1 MNQKLATAARQAVYA
16 GDFELTKGYCSR
28 FVRQVTE
35 SVYGAKYADLFG
47 TSAIVTGK
55 NFLEAGMT
63 AIGEPQVGD
72 IFIKMSGSGGFGHI
86 GIYVGDNKVA
96 ENSSTRIGRVRGAL
110 GFRSLEQYGAYQ
122 VTGRIQEEQV
132 YNKLFFKMWTNYAA
146 MMPVIDGVSYVR
158 VRTLGTLLNIDVD
171 WNQDDARVIWGGHE
185 IETAPKFFYDE
196 SYLPLRTLVGNAY
209 SIAVDDNKVLLTP
222 KN

>member
-1 MNQKLATAARQAVYA
+1 MNQKLANAAKQAVYEGA
-16 GDFELTKGYCSR
+16 FELSKGYCSR
-28 FVRQVTE
+28 FCRQVTE
-35 SVYGAKYADLFG
+35 SVYGDKYSDLFG
-47 TSAIVTGK
+47 GSAIDTGERFSSANMVTS
-55 NFLEAGMT
+55 NAE
-63 AIGEPQVGD
+63 VGD
-72 IFIKMSGSGGFGHI
+72 FLIKMGKPFGHI

-96 ENSSTRIGRVRGAL
+96 ENSSTRIGRIRGAL

-132 YNKLFFKMWTNYAA
+132 YNKLFFKAWSNYAA
-146 MMPVIDGVSYVR
+146 MMPVIDAVSYVR

-185 IETAPKFFYDE
+185 IEAAPKFFYDE

-222 KN
+222 KS